1 MRVIAGK
8 YKKKQLIAARGM
20 TSRPTTDKIK
30 ENIFNILGP
39 LSGNGLDL
47 FAGSGGLGI
56 EALSRGLDSVIFVDG
71 SMEAVK
77 AIKQNLDHITEPTE
91 IYRNDALRALK
102 ALSKRDIQFNI
113 IFLDP
118 PYRKGLINQSLKRIE
133 EFKLLADDGLIMC
146 ECDKEE
152 TIDNLSFDL
161 IKEEIYGS
169 IKITILRGNSDDN

>member
-8 YKKKQLIAARGM
+8 YKKKQITAARGM

-39 LSGNGLDL
+39 LSGRGLDL

-56 EALSRGLDSVIFVDG
+56 EGLSRGLDEAIFVDG
-71 SMEAVK
+71 SIDAVK
-77 AIKQNLDHITEPTE
+77 AIKHNLEQVTEPTE
-91 IYRNDALRALK
+91 VYRNDAFRALK
-102 ALSKRDIQFNI
+102 ALNKRGLQFDL

-118 PYRKGLINQSLKRIE
+118 PYRKGLLNQSLALIE
-133 EFKLLADDGLIMC
+133 EYELLAADGLIMC

-152 TIDNLSFDL
+152 LVDCRSFER
-161 IKEEIYGS
+161 IKEEVYGS
-169 IKITILRGNSDDN
+169 IKITILRGNTNDN